1 MSEAPTTAVK
11 MSTEVVAVDSAE
23 NQETAPETDGDT
35 PALTSNDNAAIAH
48 IPDAKAAP
56 TGKKRGRPKGS
67 LNKKKDTEAEPKVK
81 RPRGRPRKDDN
92 KTNDEL
98 DKITPPAEPIPFT
111 TEDYPQL
118 VIDPTRDD
126 SNLAASFT
134 RPLFPPEGPTTSK
147 PLQIAYSH
155 QAVAS
160 HARTIAQCKKNAVL
174 DEYKRIREKYL
185 QKKLEL
191 SLANDEVEKCNK
203 DAGAWTKKV
212 FDLELEEPCE
222 WNDMME
228 KLRRY
233 KDEYDKLPPKNISR
247 CEEGDEKELAKWLET
262 MKGNKV
268 SSFLRRCCFAMI
280 CTYFAN
286 YSFIII
292 FS

>member
-1 MSEAPTTAVK
+1 MSEAPIPAVK
-11 MSTEVVAVDSAE
+11 LTTEDVAVDSAE
-23 NQETAPETDGDT
+23 IQDAAPSETDGD
-35 PALTSNDNAAIAH
+35 ALTPNDNAAAVAH
-48 IPDAKAAP
+48 IPETKAAP

-67 LNKKKDTEAEPKVK
+67 LNKRKPIEAEPKVK
-81 RPRGRPRKDDN
+81 RPRGRPRKDN
-92 KTNDEL
+92 KTKDEL

-118 VIDPTRDD
+118 AIDQTLDD
-126 SNLAASFT
+126 SNLATSFI
-134 RPLFPPEGPTTSK
+134 RPLFHPEGATTSK

-160 HARTIAQCKKNAVL
+160 HERTIAQCKKNVVL

-222 WNDMME
+222 WNDMLE
-228 KLRRY
+228 KLKRY
-233 KDEYDKLPPKNISR
+233 KDEYNKLPPKNISR
-247 CEEGDEKELAKWLET
+247 CEEGDEKELAKWLEG

-268 SSFLRRCCFAMI
+268 GP
-280 CTYFAN
+280 
-286 YSFIII
+286 
-292 FS
+292 